1 MGVFMFLTP
10 AQAQKKS
17 LWERLKTYLDSSNVR
32 SVDPAYIRQ
41 PDKPWSIVLYSNTEQ
56 LDLKASSTI
65 TNENLGITDIESQM
79 TFNLQ
84 VKPPASTSV
93 GLWAGYRGNGVGYSL
108 ALSGNKGYNLSFGM
122 VSPNYG
128 LNVLI
133 RRFSFNKPKSSYS
146 LSLNSGERVE
156 ETLTDNFLN
165 RFLSSPMK
173 IGAVVV
179 DGYWI
184 FNKKRFSLTA
194 AYDQSTTQLR
204 SAGSLIA
211 GVMYYYQKF
220 DYNSPKNFF
229 FIRSSNDVG
238 LMKTYQGSLGLGYT
252 YNWVPARGWV
262 VNVVVMPVLTLFNQ
276 VKSSTYEIIYPENKD
291 LIKTDIDEY
300 VNSIRMRHTG
310 DSRLN
315 DGVRVNLDLRMAVS
329 YCWRNWYVGIT
340 GKANRFRSNNDNT
353 TVTLTNWNVKAS
365 LGHRL

>member
-1 MGVFMFLTP
+1 
-10 AQAQKKS
+10 
-17 LWERLKTYLDSSNVR
+17 
-32 SVDPAYIRQ
+32 
-41 PDKPWSIVLYSNTEQ
+41 
-56 LDLKASSTI
+56 
-65 TNENLGITDIESQM
+65 
-79 TFNLQ
+79 
-84 VKPPASTSV
+84 
-93 GLWAGYRGNGVGYSL
+93 
-108 ALSGNKGYNLSFGM
+108 
-122 VSPNYG
+122 
-128 LNVLI
+128 
-133 RRFSFNKPKSSYS
+133 
-146 LSLNSGERVE
+146 
-156 ETLTDNFLN
+156 
-165 RFLSSPMK
+165 
-173 IGAVVV
+173 
-179 DGYWI
+179 
-184 FNKKRFSLTA
+184 
-194 AYDQSTTQLR
+194 
-204 SAGSLIA
+204 
-211 GVMYYYQKF
+211 MYYYQKF